1 MAIVLGVI
9 LAAAYAY
16 SQDDA
21 SVPIPTQTARPPA
34 R

>member
-16 SQDDA
+16 DQDD
-21 SVPIPTQTARPPA
+21 VPVPVAAQSARPPA